1 MARYDAP
8 SRGSG
13 KQNTFFG
20 GAAILAVGILVVK
33 LIGMFYKI
41 PLVNIIGAQ
50 GNTDFTNAY
59 NIYAVLLTISTAGL
73 PVAVSKLV
81 SEANA
86 QGRRGQV
93 RRTFQLA
100 LGMFLILGVL
110 SFLVM
115 YFKADLL
122 AEMMHDTK
130 AAAGIRA
137 LSPAVVCVGCLAAL
151 RGFTQGHLNMTPT
164 SISQI
169 IEALCKLVIG
179 LSLAWWLVRGGQPPE
194 TAAAGAIT
202 GVTVGTMV
210 ALVYMVLDY
219 AFKGD
224 HGDRLVQDEPDAA
237 GDIVRDILRIAIPIT
252 LSSSM
257 VGIVTVIDSSL
268 VQGQLQRVL
277 LEDQACWELY
287 AGFSCVDFAPL
298 EQAISDWKALLPTGT
313 AATMAALSQQVDAAQ
328 AARAAGTALAGLDSA
343 AWEVHVLLESISRS
357 LYGNYGAALNIYNL
371 PTSLMAAITASVIPA
386 VSGALAKRDR
396 RGASR
401 VSGSALRV
409 TALLAFPMGVG
420 LFVMGKPIMQLLYP
434 ALEKDLAGPLLSTL
448 GLATVFVC
456 MMLVCNSVLQAYG
469 FVNLP
474 ILVMV
479 VGGGVKIFTNYH
491 MVAIPKVGIY
501 GAPAGNILCFGLC
514 LGLDL
519 FLIARVI
526 PRRPRYRDIF
536 LKPFLA
542 SALMGGSA
550 WAVYGLG
557 SKIAITLGKK
567 SLETAIASGKNP
579 GGLGAMLCAFDQAA
593 KQVLGLSRTGNAL
606 MTLGAIGVAVVV
618 YGVLVVALRA
628 ISRDD
633 LALMPKG
640 DKIARL
646 LKL

>member
-20 GAAILAVGILVVK
+20 GAAILAVGILAVK

-81 SEANA
+81 SEASA
-86 QGRRGQV
+86 QNRPGQM

-100 LGMFLILGVL
+100 LGMFLILGVV

-151 RGFTQGHLNMTPT
+151 RGYTQGHLNMTPT
-164 SISQI
+164 SVSQI
-169 IEALCKLVIG
+169 IEALCKLAIG
-179 LSLAWWLVRGGQPPE
+179 LSLAWWLVKNGQAPE

-219 AFKGD
+219 TFKGE
-224 HGDRLVQDEPDAA
+224 HSAPVRDEPDAP
-237 GDIVRDILRIAIPIT
+237 GDIIRDILRIAIPIT

-277 LEDQACWELY
+277 LENQDCWELY
-287 AGFSCVDFAPL
+287 SGFAFVDFAPL
-298 EQAISDWKALLPTGT
+298 EEAIANWKALLPTGT
-313 AATMAALSQQVDAAQ
+313 AAVMSTLSGQVDLAQKALASGAAPGGLENAAL
-328 AARAAGTALAGLDSA
+328 
-343 AWEVHVLLESISRS
+343 EVHALLESMSRS
-357 LYGNYGAALNIYNL
+357 LYGNYGGALNIYNL

-386 VSGALAKRDR
+386 VSGALARRNR
-396 RGASR
+396 RGASQ
-401 VSGSALRV
+401 VSSSALRI
-409 TALLAFPMGVG
+409 TALLSFPMGVG

-448 GLATVFVC
+448 G
-456 MMLVCNSVLQAYG
+456 
-469 FVNLP
+469 
-474 ILVMV
+474 
-479 VGGGVKIFTNYH
+479 
-491 MVAIPKVGIY
+491 
-501 GAPAGNILCFGLC
+501 
-514 LGLDL
+514 
-519 FLIARVI
+519 
-526 PRRPRYRDIF
+526 
-536 LKPFLA
+536 
-542 SALMGGSA
+542 
-550 WAVYGLG
+550 
-557 SKIAITLGKK
+557 
-567 SLETAIASGKNP
+567 
-579 GGLGAMLCAFDQAA
+579 
-593 KQVLGLSRTGNAL
+593 
-606 MTLGAIGVAVVV
+606 
-618 YGVLVVALRA
+618 
-628 ISRDD
+628 
-633 LALMPKG
+633 
-640 DKIARL
+640 
-646 LKL
+646 